1 MSEQN
6 LNEETPVLPDI
17 LENTQPVVI
26 KPKKKTGLWIA
37 GILLSVII
45 ITALGGLAGY
55 YAGLQNRKATEA
67 NNRLLATSLQYQ
79 LGVEDLIRGNYDF
92 AKQRFEYVIQL
103 DPSYPGV
110 LEKMAELSIIMNATA
125 TPIPAP
131 EVTPVPTLDTSGV
144 EGLLNQAKQFMVG
157 QDYDSVIAALDA
169 MRKENP
175 SFKTLEVD
183 GLYYLA
189 LRNRGI
195 NKIQKYG
202 KLESGIFDIVLMSRY
217 GPIDKDARDAS
228 EWAGYYIYG
237 ASFYGIDWGRVI
249 KDLKVVH
256 ENYPY
261 LMDQSKVSATFRYW
275 TALYKYGLQLWQ
287 ANENKNACLASDYY
301 VAAWALNQNIPAADI
316 RELTRAQKLCTEQ
329 QAVPTES
336 PLNNYPIF
344 TGANL
349 PDGLMGTVYA
359 GQVYG
364 TDPDGDAIIFS
375 EISGT
380 LAPYGLAMDGNGN
393 ISGTPNATGVSI
405 PFTVQINDGKGGIA
419 TQDFTIHITG

>member
-6 LNEETPVLPDI
+6 LKQESPVSPDTLET
-17 LENTQPVVI
+17 TQPVVVN
-26 KPKKKTGLWIA
+26 PKKKTGLWIV
-37 GILLSVII
+37 GILLGVII

-55 YAGLQNRKATEA
+55 YSGIQNRKANESNT
-67 NNRLLATSLQYQ
+67 RLLATSLQYQ
-79 LGVEDLIRGNYDF
+79 LGVEDLIRGNYEF
-92 AKQRFEYVIQL
+92 AKQRFEYVIQM
-103 DPSYPGV
+103 DPAYPGV
-110 LEKMAELSIIMNATA
+110 LEKMAEIAIIMNATA
-125 TPIPAP
+125 TPTPAP

-144 EGLLNQAKQFMVG
+144 EGLLSQAKQFMTG

-217 GPIDKDARDAS
+217 GPIDKDSRDAS

-237 ASFYGIDWGRVI
+237 ASFYGIDWARVI

-256 ENYPY
+256 DNYPY
-261 LMDQSKVSATFRYW
+261 LTDQSNVPATFRYW
-275 TALYKYGLQLWQ
+275 TALYKYGVQLWE
-287 ANENKNACLASDYY
+287 ANNNKNACLANDYY
-301 VAAWALNQNIPAADI
+301 ITAWALNQNIPAEAI
-316 RELTRAQKLCTEQ
+316 RELTRAQKLCEEQ
-329 QAVPTES
+329 QAVPTDT
-336 PLNNYPIF
+336 PFNNYPIF

-349 PDGLMGTVYA
+349 PDGTVGTPYT

-375 EISGT
+375 EVSGT
-380 LAPYGLAMDGNGN
+380 LASFGLAMDGNGN
-393 ISGTPNATGVSI
+393 ISGTPNATGSI
-405 PFTVQINDGKGGIA
+405 TFTVQINDGKGGIA